1 MTTIHPW
8 RTAAILAVGWL
19 MGWGAVSS
27 QGSEIRDDGKFFS
40 PEVVT
45 KATEDLNRLEKRSRL
60 ETRIE
65 TYETL
70 PADKQATF
78 DNLTTREERDR
89 LFLRWLQERA
99 KVEGAK
105 GVFILITRKPGHL
118 DVEMSNAIRQRG
130 FGIPQRNEVRDILVK
145 NFKVEKFDEG
155 LKEVVANL
163 ESVSLRLG
171 EARQVAPV
179 ARHQSQLPQHR
190 APVGAP
196 AERGGGGMGILG
208 WIILAVVVWLVFSV
222 VAAIVRGM
230 SGGYRGQPG
239 YGAGYGQGGYG
250 YGGYG
255 GGGGFF
261 GNMLG
266 GLAGAMAGNWLYDSM
281 SGGHHGQAHA
291 GDWSDSS
298 NPGYGGDDYGG
309 SDFGASDFG
318 GGGDFGGGDFGG
330 DFGGGGGDF

>member
-1 MTTIHPW
+1 MMTTFHPW
-8 RTAAILAVGWL
+8 RAAAILAVGWL
-19 MGWGAVSS
+19 LGWGAVSS
-27 QGSEIRDDGKFFS
+27 QASEIRDDGKFFS
-40 PEVVT
+40 PEVVS
-45 KATEDLNRLEKRSRL
+45 KATEDLNRLERRSRL
-60 ETRIE
+60 ETHIE

-78 DNLTTREERDR
+78 DQLTTKEDRDR

-99 KVEGAK
+99 KAEGAK

-155 LKEVVANL
+155 LKEVVASL

-171 EARQVAPV
+171 EARQAAPV
-179 ARHQSQLPQHR
+179 ARHQTQMPQHR
-190 APVGAP
+190 TPVGAP
-196 AERGGGGMGILG
+196 AQGGGGMGIWG

-230 SGGYRGQPG
+230 SGGGHHGQPG
-239 YGAGYGQGGYG
+239 YGGGYGQGGYG
-250 YGGYG
+250 YGG
-255 GGGGFF
+255 GGFF
-261 GNMLG
+261 SNMLG

-291 GDWSDSS
+291 GDWTGGSA
-298 NPGYGGDDYGG
+298 NAGYGGDDYGG

-318 GGGDFGGGDFGG
+318 GGDFGGGDFGGG